1 VRRVAIAAV
10 MILLLHESAFAQSK
24 SGPATVRSD
33 AERKQDAEIDKAYQ
47 EAVKRSNLGVHP
59 AKADP
64 WQTVRPAD
72 GDNAKH

>member
-1 VRRVAIAAV
+1 MRRVAIAAV

-24 SGPATVRSD
+24 AGPATVRSD

-47 EAVKRSNLGVHP
+47 DAVKRSNLGARP
-59 AKADP
+59 AKVDP

-72 GDNAKH
+72 TDNAKH